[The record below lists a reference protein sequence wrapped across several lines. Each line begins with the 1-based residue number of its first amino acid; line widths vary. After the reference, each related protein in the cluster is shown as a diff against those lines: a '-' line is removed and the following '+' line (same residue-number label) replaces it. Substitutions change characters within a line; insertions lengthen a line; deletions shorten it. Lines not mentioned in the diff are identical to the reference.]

1 MGKKSRKAN
10 KKTTGG
16 NGASGGK
23 TKSSSSKAQSTSNS
37 KTDIDIDKKCDTRM
51 AELVYAEKKGAAMK
65 TRLRFSVGDRVQC
78 SMHTQSDDDIFDMD
92 FSSLSI
98 TDLLSKAVMGQG
110 PFEMEWKH
118 GTVVQRWYCNPG
130 EKDKVFPYQIR
141 LDGDDS
147 LIYAVSRFLYSSLCY
162 VY

>member
-23 TKSSSSKAQSTSNS
+23 TKSSKARAQSSSNS
-37 KTDIDIDKKCDTRM
+37 KTDILDIDKKCDTRM

-65 TRLRFSVGDRVQC
+65 KRLRFSVGDRVQC

-98 TDLLSKAVMGQG
+98 KDLLSKAVTGQG
-110 PFEMEWKH
+110 PFEMKWKH
-118 GTVVQRWYCNPG
+118 GTVVQRWYCEPG
-130 EKDKVFPYQIR
+130 KKDGVFPYQIR
-141 LDGDDS
+141 LDEDDC
-147 LIYAVSRFLYSSLCY
+147 LIYAVSRFLCTLLL
-162 VY
+162 

>member
-65 TRLRFSVGDRVQC
+65 KRLRFSVGDRVQC

-92 FSSLSI
+92 FSLVHLVSQI
-98 TDLLSKAVMGQG
+98 
-110 PFEMEWKH
+110 
-118 GTVVQRWYCNPG
+118 C
-130 EKDKVFPYQIR
+130 FPKP
-141 LDGDDS
+141 
-147 LIYAVSRFLYSSLCY
+147 
-162 VY
+162 